1 MKKLIYV
8 AAVALCAAIM
18 VSCGGNKYATK
29 IVKGSESEMDSLSYA
44 VGANMGYGI
53 STQMADLKFN
63 WELLSKQTEKALLK
77 SVAPGKK
84 DADQEEAGKTL
95 QDFFQTKRPERL
107 QKYVDGLGLPDS
119 VKYTTPIDFT
129 EYDVFA
135 DDEERNTVSE
145 AYGYDMGCNLRGA
158 RLPLHTY
165 WFKKGFVEAT
175 KGESQMTP
183 EQTMNIIQEYF
194 TIDLPVINMQQSQEW
209 LASIEKK
216 SGVKK
221 TESGL
226 LYRIDRMGDENIKP
240 TAQDRVKVDYEGKLR
255 DGVVFDSSYERGK
268 PAEFPLSGVIRG
280 WTEGLQLVGKGGQIT
295 LWIPAE
301 LGYGRYGNGGGL
313 IGPNEALE
321 FKVELHDV
329 TVAGAPAPAAEENAE
344 PAKEQ

>member
-1 MKKLIYV
+1 
-8 AAVALCAAIM
+8 
-18 VSCGGNKYATK
+18 
-29 IVKGSESEMDSLSYA
+29 
-44 VGANMGYGI
+44 
-53 STQMADLKFN
+53 
-63 WELLSKQTEKALLK
+63 
-77 SVAPGKK
+77 
-84 DADQEEAGKTL
+84 
-95 QDFFQTKRPERL
+95 
-107 QKYVDGLGLPDS
+107 
-119 VKYTTPIDFT
+119 
-129 EYDVFA
+129 
-135 DDEERNTVSE
+135 
-145 AYGYDMGCNLRGA
+145 
-158 RLPLHTY
+158 
-165 WFKKGFVEAT
+165 
-175 KGESQMTP
+175 MTP

-226 LYRIDRMGDENIKP
+226 LYRIDRMGDESIKP

-255 DGVVFDSSYERGK
+255 DGIVFDSSYERGQ
-268 PAEFPLSGVIRG
+268 PAEFALSGVIRG

-329 TVAGAPAPAAEENAE
+329 TVAGAPAAAESAE
-344 PAKEQ
+344 PAKEE